1 MNVMSVSAVTI
12 TSNDPER
19 LAGFYRRCLG
29 VPLQL
34 SSHGPMKHHFEGW
47 LGEPERGGVHV
58 AVLKGRAG
66 NADAGGPAPTFRVR
80 DIDACVRDLAA
91 EGLAPVHRIADL
103 GEGKRLVAFRDPD
116 GNVFNLIDL
125 GF

>member
-1 MNVMSVSAVTI
+1 MNVISVSAVTI

-29 VPLQL
+29 VPLEL

-47 LGEPERGGVHV
+47 LGAPDRGGVHI

-66 NADAGGPAPTFRVR
+66 SADAGGPAPTFRVR
-80 DIDACVRDLAA
+80 VIDACVRDLAA
-91 EGLAPVHRIADL
+91 EGVAPSHRIANL
-103 GEGKRLVAFRDPD
+103 GEGKRLVSFLDPD
-116 GNVFNLIDL
+116 GNTFNLIDL